1 MEPLMKNTRSLRTA
15 RLELKNLQENEFY
28 DFSVDH
34 LLLIYS
40 LEAVYSFI
48 PKNACTSL
56 RFSIA
61 VSNGFLKDKSDL
73 PWIHKNNDTF
83 QPSKR
88 EAAIAKYTFVVLRC
102 PFTRIV
108 SCFFDQVVFN
118 DFFDFTDASG
128 NKLNLSFH
136 DFLQIVKSQNRFDR
150 NEHWRNQSDF
160 LHYEKYDDYFSLE
173 QFPEA
178 ISKLDNKGLKFFD
191 TRNESKHSLLGLKK
205 VDGNFSKTNELEIK
219 KMKEGG
225 NIPSYRSMFDEETIN
240 LVKEIYSD
248 DIDLYSSKF
257 GDRDLLFK

>member
-1 MEPLMKNTRSLRTA
+1 MKNSRSLRTA
-15 RLELKNLQENEFY
+15 RLEIKNIKENEFY
-28 DFSVDH
+28 DFSVDY

-40 LEAVYSFI
+40 LESVYTFI

-61 VSNGFLKDKSDL
+61 VSNGFLKDISDL
-73 PWIHKNNDTF
+73 HWIHKNNDSF

-118 DFFDFTDASG
+118 KYFDFTDSTG
-128 NKLNLSFH
+128 SKLSLSFH

-178 ISKLDNKGLKFFD
+178 INKLSNKGLKFFD
-191 TRNESKHSLLGLKK
+191 TRNEMKHSLLGLNK

-219 KMKEGG
+219 KMKEGA

-257 GDRDLLFK
+257 GDKDLLFK

>member
-1 MEPLMKNTRSLRTA
+1 MKNSRSLRTA
-15 RLELKNLQENEFY
+15 RLEIKNLKENEFY
-28 DFSVDH
+28 DFSVEY

-40 LEAVYSFI
+40 LESVYTFI

-61 VSNGFLKDKSDL
+61 VSNGFLKDISDL
-73 PWIHKNNDTF
+73 HWIHENNDSF

-118 DFFDFTDASG
+118 KYFDFTDSTG
-128 NKLNLSFH
+128 NKLSLSFH

-178 ISKLDNKGLKFFD
+178 INKLSNKGLNFFD
-191 TRNESKHSLLGLKK
+191 TRNEMKHSLLGLNK
-205 VDGNFSKTNELEIK
+205 VDGNFSKTNQLEIK

-257 GDRDLLFK
+257 GDKDLLFK

>member
-1 MEPLMKNTRSLRTA
+1 MKNSRSLRTA
-15 RLELKNLQENEFY
+15 RLEIKNIKENEFY
-28 DFSVDH
+28 DFSLDY
-34 LLLIYS
+34 LLSIYS
-40 LEAVYSFI
+40 LESVYTFI

-61 VSNGFLKDKSDL
+61 VSNGFLKDISDL
-73 PWIHKNNDTF
+73 HWIHENNDSF

-88 EAAIAKYTFVVLRC
+88 EVAIAKYTFIVLRC

-118 DFFDFTDASG
+118 KYFDFTDSTG
-128 NKLNLSFH
+128 NKLSLSFY

-160 LHYEKYDDYFSLE
+160 LHYENYDDYFSLE

-178 ISKLDNKGLKFFD
+178 INKLSNKGLKFFD
-191 TRNESKHSLLGLKK
+191 TRNKMKHSLIGLNK

-257 GDRDLLFK
+257 GDKDLLFK

>member
-1 MEPLMKNTRSLRTA
+1 MKNIRSLRTA
-15 RLELKNLQENEFY
+15 RLDIKNLKENEFY

-40 LEAVYSFI
+40 LDAICTFI

-61 VSNGFLKDKSDL
+61 VSNGFLKDISDL
-73 PWIHKNNDTF
+73 HWIHENNDSF

-88 EAAIAKYTFVVLRC
+88 ETAIAKYTFVVLRC
-102 PFTRIV
+102 PFTRVV

-118 DFFDFTDASG
+118 KYFDFTDTSG

-136 DFLQIVKSQNRFDR
+136 DFLQIVKSQKRSDR

-178 ISKLDNKGLKFFD
+178 INKLSNKGLKFFD
-191 TRNESKHSLLGLKK
+191 TRNEMKHSLLGLNK
-205 VDGNFSKTNELEIK
+205 VNGNFSKTNELEIK
-219 KMKEGG
+219 KMKDDG
-225 NIPSYRSMFDEETIN
+225 NIPSYKSMFDEEAIN

-257 GDRDLLFK
+257 GDKYLLFK